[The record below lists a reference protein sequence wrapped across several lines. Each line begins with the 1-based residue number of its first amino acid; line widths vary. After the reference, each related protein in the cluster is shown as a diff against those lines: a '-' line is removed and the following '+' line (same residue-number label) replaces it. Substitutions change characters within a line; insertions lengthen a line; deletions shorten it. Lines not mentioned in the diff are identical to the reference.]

1 MRFSNMKK
9 QILLMLSAAGS
20 RISHAEALPYAIRR
34 YQVKL
39 LFVSS
44 IFLIAG
50 LSISLHLR
58 AISPCLLCLFSVYLC
73 WRALCVGERYKS
85 GRIREIA
92 VLCTS
97 VSPSR
102 IRNTLIVTFRTEVE
116 NCPSGQEYF
125 RFINQSK
132 SEIGNFLVNHPYVIY
147 YDTTDPQTLL
157 TYVTV

>member
-1 MRFSNMKK
+1 MRLLNTKK
-9 QILLMLSAAGS
+9 QILRMLNAAES
-20 RISHAEALPYAIRR
+20 RISHEEALPYAIRR
-34 YQVKL
+34 YQVN
-39 LFVSS
+39 
-44 IFLIAG
+44 
-50 LSISLHLR
+50 LR

-102 IRNTLIVTFRTEVE
+102 IRNTLIVTFRTEE
-116 NCPSGQEYF
+116 NDCSSGQEYF

>member
-9 QILLMLSAAGS
+9 QILLMLSATGS

-39 LFVSS
+39 LCVSS

-50 LSISLHLR
+50 LS
-58 AISPCLLCLFSVYLC
+58 
-73 WRALCVGERYKS
+73 VGERYKS

-102 IRNTLIVTFRTEVE
+102 IRNTLIVTFRTEE
-116 NCPSGQEYF
+116 NDCSSGQEYF